1 MYIVKFVT
9 VDMLRA
15 HLLAA
20 AFAALAVQVAALA
33 SLLLFGIAESAF
45 DSSAF
50 RASSALA
57 IIAGIFAARR
67 IAHFAFSGAVKS
79 HHATCCDR
87 LTKCIS
93 VASDCPR
100 RHLVIL
106 HLRLSG
112 IPFELA

>member
-15 HLLAA
+15 HLLM
-20 AFAALAVQVAALA
+20 AALTALIVQVA
-33 SLLLFGIAESAF
+33 SLTSLLFGVEESVF

-50 RASSALA
+50 RASSVLA
-57 IIAGIFAARR
+57 IIVGTLMARR
-67 IAHFAFSGAVKS
+67 VAHFAFSGAVKS
-79 HHATCCDR
+79 HHATCCNQPMKR
-87 LTKCIS
+87 IS

-100 RHLVIL
+100 RSLVIL